1 MKILLAVSGGIDSMY
16 MAERYSR
23 TAKPSDLAVAHCNFR
38 LRGEESDGDE
48 AFVREWC
55 SRKGIRMFT
64 AAFETGAHAA
74 ANGISIE
81 MAARELRYAWFAELC
96 REHGYDAVAVAHN
109 ANDNAETLMLNL
121 LRGTGGRGIQG
132 MKEEGVVPGA
142 ADVKLLRPLL
152 RVSREE
158 ISRFMKA
165 EGLGWREDRTNADS
179 IYKRNKIRNEVFP
192 LFAEINPAF
201 LRAFS
206 RDMAHLS
213 QEHEIAERYFRTCAL
228 PSLEEGVNLRSLMAL
243 ESWEWLLY
251 RLCEPYN
258 LSEETFDKLVALLK
272 SGRTISSKS
281 FESPTHLLTIRGK
294 MLFSEPRTR

>member
-48 AFVREWC
+48 SFVRDWC
-55 SRKGIRMFT
+55 GRKGIAIHVSSFDT
-64 AAFETGAHAA
+64 EAHAS

-81 MAARELRYAWFAELC
+81 MAARDLRYAWFAALC

-132 MKEEGVVPGA
+132 MKEEGAVPGA
-142 ADVKLLRPLL
+142 PDVRLLRPILK
-152 RVSREE
+152 VSRAE

-165 EGLGWREDRTNADS
+165 EGLHWREDRTNADNL
-179 IYKRNKIRNEVFP
+179 YKRNKIRNEIFP
-192 LFAEINPAF
+192 LFAEINPSF
-201 LRAFS
+201 LRALG
-206 RDMAHLS
+206 RDMAHLG
-213 QEHEIAERYFRTCAL
+213 QEHEIAERYFRSCGL
-228 PSLEEGVNLRSLMAL
+228 PSLDDGVNVRDLMAL
-243 ESWEWLLY
+243 ESWEWILY
-251 RLCEPYN
+251 RLCEPYG

-272 SGRTISSKS
+272 SGRTISGKS
-281 FESPTHLLTIRGK
+281 FESPTHILSIKGK
-294 MLFSEPRTR
+294 TLRSEPRTR

>member
-48 AFVREWC
+48 AFVRAWC
-55 SRKGIRMFT
+55 ARKGIEMYSAAFDT
-64 AAFETGAHAA
+64 AACASDS
-74 ANGISIE
+74 GISIE

-96 REHGYDAVAVAHN
+96 REHGFDAVAVAHN
-109 ANDNAETLMLNL
+109 ANDNAETMMLNL
-121 LRGTGGRGIQG
+121 LRGTGGKGIQG
-132 MKEEGVVPGA
+132 MKEEGLVPGA

-158 ISRFMKA
+158 IHRFMTS
-165 EGLGWREDRTNADS
+165 EGLKWREDHTNAEN
-179 IYKRNKIRNEVFP
+179 IYKRNKIRNEIFP
-192 LFAEINPAF
+192 LFAQINPAF
-201 LRAFS
+201 LKALG
-206 RDMAHLS
+206 RDMAHLG
-213 QEHEIAERYFRTCAL
+213 QEHEIAERYFRSCAL
-228 PSLEEGVNLRSLMAL
+228 PSLEAGLNLKSLMTL
-243 ESWEWLLY
+243 DSWEWLLF

-272 SGRTISSKS
+272 SGRTISSKT
-281 FESPTHLLTIRGK
+281 FESPTHLLYIKGK
-294 MLFSEPRTR
+294 ELYAAPRI

>member
-1 MKILLAVSGGIDSMY
+1 MKVLLAVSGGIDSMY

-55 SRKGIRMFT
+55 ARKGIQLFT
-64 AAFETGAHAA
+64 ATFDTESHAG

-81 MAARELRYAWFAELC
+81 MAARELRYEWFAALC
-96 REHGYDAVAVAHN
+96 REHGFDAVAVAHN

-132 MKEEGVVPGA
+132 MKEDGVIPGA
-142 ADVKLLRPLL
+142 PDVRLLRPLL
-152 RVSREE
+152 GVSRSE
-158 ISRFMKA
+158 IKAFMER
-165 EGLGWREDRTNADS
+165 EGLTWREDRTNADS
-179 IYKRNKIRNEVFP
+179 LYKRNKLRNEVFP

-201 LRAFS
+201 LRALS
-206 RDMAHLS
+206 RDMAHLG
-213 QEHEIAERYFRTCAL
+213 QEHEIAERYFRSCAL
-228 PSLEEGVNLRSLMAL
+228 PSPDEGVNLRELMAM
-243 ESWEWLLY
+243 ESWEWLLF

-272 SGRTISSKS
+272 SGRTISGKS
-281 FESPTHLLTIRGK
+281 FESPTHILSIKGK
-294 MLFSEPRTR
+294 MLRSEIRKA